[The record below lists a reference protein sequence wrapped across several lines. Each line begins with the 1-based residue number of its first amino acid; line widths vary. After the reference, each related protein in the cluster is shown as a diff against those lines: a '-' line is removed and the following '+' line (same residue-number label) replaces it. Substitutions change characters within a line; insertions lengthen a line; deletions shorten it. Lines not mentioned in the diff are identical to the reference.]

1 MCSGGPFSPPD
12 LFLRT
17 VIIFEKAVDGVS
29 LSALQ
34 RFAARAQ
41 KLARVKGEIAVLITS
56 RRRVQGLNRR
66 FRRKNKP
73 TDVLSF
79 PGPHGGDIAI
89 CAEIARQNAARLGH
103 SVSDEIKV
111 LVVHGMLHLA
121 GHDHET
127 DSGEMARA
135 EARLR
140 SRLKLPA
147 SLIQR
152 NQPGRE
158 MAGDVLRNPSLA
170 RQRTKKR

>member
-1 MCSGGPFSPPD
+1 M
-12 LFLRT
+12 
-17 VIIFEKAVDGVS
+17 IIFEKAVDGVS
-29 LSALQ
+29 PSALQ
-34 RFAARAQ
+34 RFAGRAQ

-56 RRRVQGLNRR
+56 RGRVRALNRR
-66 FRRKNKP
+66 YRRKDKP

-79 PGPHGGDIAI
+79 PSLQGGDIAI

-111 LVVHGMLHLA
+111 LVLHGMLHLA
-121 GHDHET
+121 GYDHET

-135 EARLR
+135 EVRLR

-152 NQPGRE
+152 SQPGHS
-158 MAGDVLRNPSLA
+158 MASDA
-170 RQRTKKR
+170 RRATTLENRRRKKR

>member
-1 MCSGGPFSPPD
+1 M
-12 LFLRT
+12 
-17 VIIFEKAVDGVS
+17 IIFEKAVDGVS
-29 LSALQ
+29 HSGLQ
-34 RFAARAQ
+34 RFARRAQ
-41 KLARVKGEIAVLITS
+41 KLARVKGEVAVLITS
-56 RRRVQGLNRR
+56 RRRVQALNRR

-79 PGPHGGDIAI
+79 PGPQGGDIAI

-103 SVSDEIKV
+103 SVNAEIRV
-111 LVVHGMLHLA
+111 LVLHGMLHLA
-121 GHDHET
+121 GYDHET

-152 NQPGRE
+152 SHPGHAL
-158 MAGDVLRNPSLA
+158 AGSTR
-170 RQRTKKR
+170 RRTTLGTRRRKKR